1 MKKNFF
7 KSLKNIYKKFLK
19 KGGGKMEKTESLYTG
34 YVLGPITVQIA
45 HVQDRKK
52 ASKACRDVIS

>member
-1 MKKNFF
+1 
-7 KSLKNIYKKFLK
+7 
-19 KGGGKMEKTESLYTG
+19 MEKTESLYTG
-34 YVLGPITVQIA
+34 YILGPITVQIV